1 MYIFITEMLE
11 SIYKQYS
18 VLSEFT
24 VLRSIS
30 APPQRVGAVK
40 NKKKKEKK
48 YTKHFWH
55 IYLFIYLNVLIVCF
69 FCGLIVFGFNPCI
82 MLNNKNKKSVQSL
95 LCGSN

>member
-48 YTKHFWH
+48 YTQTFLA
-55 IYLFIYLNVLIVCF
+55 YLFIYLNVLIACF

-82 MLNNKNKKSVQSL
+82 M
-95 LCGSN
+95 